1 MKRYAMA
8 FALLLTFTLLFGLT
22 ACQEMETVNPTTDG
36 VTESVPSSEQMTAPA
51 IPDSEPTAFAVDTD
65 MEVRREP
72 AEISLYPFTPEEL
85 SNAQEIVQ
93 KYLDDV
99 AKEPGVLTYQV
110 ERIAF
115 DPIMTDVHVRQGMIG
130 APMDGWAEND
140 YYERQISFA
149 ITYTATY
156 DHQKSPVQDVNH
168 NVISVKL
175 HRENAQSPWE
185 FQDSGVPV
193 EAYSSQAMSAEEL
206 GNITDA
212 SGRVLAGYEV
222 DDHEYWLYLC
232 DDSTGKTQFIQQG
245 R

>member
-1 MKRYAMA
+1 MKRYTKAL
-8 FALLLTFTLLFGLT
+8 ALLSTFALLFGLA
-22 ACQEMETVNPTTDG
+22 ACQRKNAVDPATDG
-36 VTESVPSSEQMTAPA
+36 ATEPVPSSEQMTVPE
-51 IPDSEPTAFAVDTD
+51 ITDSEPTAFSVDPN

-72 AEISLYPFTPEEL
+72 AEISLYPFAPEEL
-85 SNAQEIVQ
+85 SNAQEVVQ

-99 AKEPGVLTYQV
+99 SKEPGVLTYQV

-130 APMDGWAEND
+130 APMDGWTEND

-156 DHQKSPVQDVNH
+156 DHQKSPAQDVSH
-168 NVISVKL
+168 NVISVSL

-193 EAYSSQAMSAEEL
+193 EEYSGQAMSAGEL
-206 GNITDA
+206 SNITDA
-212 SGRVLAGYEV
+212 GGRVLAGYEAG
-222 DDHEYWLYLC
+222 DNEYWLYLC